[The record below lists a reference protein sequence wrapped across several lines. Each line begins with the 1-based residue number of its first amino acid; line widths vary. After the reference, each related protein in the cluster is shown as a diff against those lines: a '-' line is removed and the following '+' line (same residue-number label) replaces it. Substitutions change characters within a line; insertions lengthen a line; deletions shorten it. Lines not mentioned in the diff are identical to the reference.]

1 MFHLKFQMGL
11 SKTKSKDELSSTNKT
26 RSASTSSTSA
36 EDTVGEL
43 PVKQRNGR
51 LSRSSTRR
59 FLYFHNKTLSKIKL
73 L

>member
-1 MFHLKFQMGL
+1 MGFA
-11 SKTKSKDELSSTNKT
+11 KTKSKDESQSSHKIK
-26 RSASTSSTSA
+26 SASTSTTPA
-36 EDTVGEL
+36 EDTLGEL

-51 LSRSSTRR
+51 LSRLSTRR

>member
-1 MFHLKFQMGL
+1 MGFA
-11 SKTKSKDELSSTNKT
+11 KAKSKDELPSTNKT
-26 RSASTSSTSA
+26 RTASTASTSA

-43 PVKQRNGR
+43 PMKQRNGR

>member
-1 MFHLKFQMGL
+1 MGFA
-11 SKTKSKDELSSTNKT
+11 KRKSKDESQSSNKN
-26 RSASTSSTSA
+26 RSASTTTTPA
-36 EDTVGEL
+36 EDTLGEL